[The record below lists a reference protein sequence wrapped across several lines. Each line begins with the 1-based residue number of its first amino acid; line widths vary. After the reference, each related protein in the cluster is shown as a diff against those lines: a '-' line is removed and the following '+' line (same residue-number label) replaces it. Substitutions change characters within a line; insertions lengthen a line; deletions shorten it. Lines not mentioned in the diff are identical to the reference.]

1 MEFVDRKNG
10 IICKAGRIVPLD
22 RKKRIKAK
30 LTYLENR
37 VREIEAMIEA
47 GTVKFKATD
56 TTARVRRLIQNA
68 GGMSW
73 RQLEDEI
80 TGLEDQ
86 ARKEQLRQAMN
97 EMRGR

>member
-1 MEFVDRKNG
+1 
-10 IICKAGRIVPLD
+10 
-22 RKKRIKAK
+22 
-30 LTYLENR
+30 
-37 VREIEAMIEA
+37 
-47 GTVKFKATD
+47 
-56 TTARVRRLIQNA
+56 
-68 GGMSW
+68 MSW